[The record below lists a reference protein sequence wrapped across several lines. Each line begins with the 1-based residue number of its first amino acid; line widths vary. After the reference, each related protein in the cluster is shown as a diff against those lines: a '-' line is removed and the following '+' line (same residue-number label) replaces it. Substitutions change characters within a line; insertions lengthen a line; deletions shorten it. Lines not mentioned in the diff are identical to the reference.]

1 MNTVTVRAS
10 KTYDIKIGP
19 GLLQTLGQEVAALG
33 GVERVCIV
41 SDSHVYPLFGKT
53 AEKCLKDS
61 GFIPSSFV
69 FPAGEEQKNGTV
81 FLELLNTLARH
92 QLTRSDLVVALGGGV
107 IGDLAGFAA
116 SCYLRGI
123 RFVQI
128 PTTLLAAVD
137 SSVGGKCAIDLD
149 AGKNLAGAFY
159 QPSAVLCD
167 TDTLSTLPATV
178 FADGC
183 AEIIKYGVLFDEA
196 LFSQLEQEGLDFQRE
211 KVIARCVELKRNVV
225 EEDEFDTGKRQLLNL
240 GHTIGHAIEKESHY
254 RISHGHGVAIG
265 MCIIAKAAAAHREC
279 EALAVQRL
287 HDLLSRF
294 TLPTS
299 ATATA
304 QALMVHIRSDKK
316 CSDSRITLVLP
327 ATIGCCQL
335 KKLPIS
341 QLETYIKAGM

>member
-1 MNTVTVRAS
+1 MGIIQVHAS
-10 KTYDIKIGP
+10 KKYTVKIGA
-19 GLLQTLGQEVAALG
+19 GLLSALGQEASTLVKGRKAA
-33 GVERVCIV
+33 II
-41 SDSHVYPLFGKT
+41 SDSHVWPIYGKE
-53 AEKCLKDS
+53 AESSLKNADFS
-61 GFIPSSFV
+61 VCHMV
-69 FPAGEEQKNGTV
+69 FPAGESSKNGQTYLQILN
-81 FLELLNTLARH
+81 FLAENH
-92 QLTRSDLVVALGGGV
+92 LTRSDCLIALGGGV
-107 IGDLAGFAA
+107 VGDLCGFCAA
-116 SCYLRGI
+116 TYLRGI
-123 RFVQI
+123 AYIQL
-128 PTTLLAAVD
+128 PTSLLAMVD

-225 EEDEFDTGKRQLLNL
+225 EVDEFDTGKRQLLNL

-265 MCIIAKAAAAHREC
+265 MCIIAKAAAAQGEC

-335 KKLPIS
+335 KNLPIS